1 MIRGIEKRDIVLDD
15 REHLDFVERLSQLLL
30 KTRTD
35 CLAWCLLSK
44 HAHILLRPTRGALSE
59 MMQRL
64 LTGYAVVFN
73 LRHHRSGHLFQ
84 NRFKSIV
91 CEEGSLV
98 GGGLKRYLTY
108 SGTNDH
114 EAYDERVLGS
124 GEFVEHIW
132 HEANL
137 FNDVAAPPPSLDEI
151 IERVAAL
158 FGIEATT
165 LPHGSKQK
173 TISDARAALCYVA
186 IRMFGYGVLTSQ
198 RDSDFPKLVSYLLRD
213 EAKNSTSLAN

>member
-1 MIRGIEKRDIVLDD
+1 MIRGIERRDIVLDD
-15 REHLDFVERLSQLLL
+15 RDLLDFVERLSQLLL
-30 KTRTD
+30 KTRSD
-35 CLAWCLLSK
+35 YLAWCLLSN
-44 HAHILLRPTRGALSE
+44 HAHILLRPTRGVLSE

-73 LRHHRSGHLFQ
+73 H
-84 NRFKSIV
+84 
-91 CEEGSLV
+91 
-98 GGGLKRYLTY
+98 
-108 SGTNDH
+108 GTNDH

-137 FNDVAAPPPSLDEI
+137 FNAVAAPPPSLDEI

-158 FGIEATT
+158 YGIETTT

-173 TISDARAALCYVA
+173 TISDVRAALCYVA
-186 IRMFGYGVLTSQ
+186 IRMFGYRGIDLSKRLGLSEAGVVFAARRGEKLNVISKLMEIW
-198 RDSDFPKLVSYLLRD
+198 SDTAADAARY
-213 EAKNSTSLAN
+213 NSDDNIHEILE

>member
-1 MIRGIEKRDIVLDD
+1 
-15 REHLDFVERLSQLLL
+15 
-30 KTRTD
+30 
-35 CLAWCLLSK
+35 
-44 HAHILLRPTRGALSE
+44 
-59 MMQRL
+59 MQRL

-84 NRFKSIV
+84 NRFKSII
-91 CEEGSLV
+91 CEEDSLV

-108 SGTNDH
+108 SGINDH

-173 TISDARAALCYVA
+173 SISDARAALCYVA

-213 EAKNSTSLAN
+213 EAKNSTPLANQWRYGRILQRMLLAITPMTIFMKFLSK